1 MENDYSKEFI
11 SRTVDL
17 FDKLLSTDFIHPH
30 YFEKKVIP
38 YVNLGYEV
46 GVDDDGTL
54 NLELVSK
61 EGSLITDYVDFIP
74 FDEFFNV
81 YTIDE
86 MKKALEMYWERKNI
100 MG

>member
-1 MENDYSKEFI
+1 MENDYSKGFI

-17 FDKLLSTDFIHPH
+17 FDKLLSTNFIHLH
-30 YFEKKVIP
+30 YFEKEVIS

-54 NLELVSK
+54 NLELVIK
-61 EGSLITDYVDFIP
+61 EGGIITDYIGFIP
-74 FDEFFNV
+74 FDEFFDV

-86 MKKALEMYWERKNI
+86 MKKALEMYWERKT
-100 MG
+100 